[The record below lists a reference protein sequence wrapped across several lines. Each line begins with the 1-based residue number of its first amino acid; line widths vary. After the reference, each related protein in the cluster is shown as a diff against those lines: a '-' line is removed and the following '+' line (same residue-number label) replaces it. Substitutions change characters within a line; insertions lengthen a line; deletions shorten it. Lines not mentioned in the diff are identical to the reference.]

1 MYPCYIKP
9 KEMKKFTITEFREA
23 YPNDDA
29 CLDKIFQL
37 RYNNL
42 VCPSCEN
49 TKFFTR
55 VKNRRSYQC
64 PCCGFQ
70 LYPTQG
76 TIFEKSTTPLTHWFY
91 AIYLQT
97 TTRNGVAAK
106 ELERQLSICYKTAL
120 RMAHQIKKL
129 MANKETDMLTGVVE
143 CDETFIGGLNKNRHA
158 DKKVPESQGRSS
170 KDKTPVFGM
179 VKRGGIVIACVVDN
193 RAGTTL
199 KPIIKTYVDKDN
211 SILII
216 DEWLGYK
223 GLTNEFKHV
232 VINHSQNEY
241 ARGAFDTNTIE
252 GVWSQL
258 KRTIKGTHIK
268 VSKKHLQKY
277 VDKVVFRYTHRD
289 RQDIMFELI
298 LNRVV

>member
-1 MYPCYIKP
+1 
-9 KEMKKFTITEFREA
+9 MKKFTITEFRAA

-49 TKFFTR
+49 TNAFTR

-76 TIFEKSTTPLTHWFY
+76 TIFEKSTTPLTYWFQ

-106 ELERQLSICYKTAL
+106 ELERQLYICYKTAL

-129 MANKETDMLTGVVE
+129 MANKETDMLTGVFE
-143 CDETFIGGLNKNRHA
+143 CDETFVGGLNKNRHE

-170 KDKTPVFGM
+170 KDKVPVFGM
-179 VKRGGIVIACVVDN
+179 VKRGGIVIARVVDN
-193 RAGTTL
+193 TAGTTL
-199 KPIIKTYVDKDN
+199 KPIIETYVDKDN
-211 SILII
+211 SILIT

-223 GLTNEFKHV
+223 GLKNEFKHV
-232 VINHSQNEY
+232 IINHSEKEY
-241 ARGAFDTNTIE
+241 VRGAFDTNTIE

-277 VDKVVFRYTHRD
+277 VDEVVFRYTHRD
-289 RQDIMFELI
+289 KQDVMFELI